1 MTTEDLGL
9 DPTARHVTVSAPGKV
24 NLSLRVGPPGA
35 DGYHPVATVYLAVSL
50 RETVTAIT
58 RTDGRITVGP
68 SGRHISLVDTQD
80 VPWDERNLAHRA
92 AAHLLSLIHI

>member
-35 DGYHPVATVYLAVSL
+35 DGYHPVSTV
-50 RETVTAIT
+50 
-58 RTDGRITVGP
+58 
-68 SGRHISLVDTQD
+68 
-80 VPWDERNLAHRA
+80 
-92 AAHLLSLIHI
+92 

>member
-50 RETVTAIT
+50 RETVTAIA
-58 RTDGRITVGP
+58 RTDGRITCLLYTSP
-68 SGRHISLVDTQD
+68 SPRDKRQSRM
-80 VPWDERNLAHRA
+80 PSSA
-92 AAHLLSLIHI
+92 

>member
-50 RETVTAIT
+50 RETVTAIA
-58 RTDGRITVGP
+58 RTDGR
-68 SGRHISLVDTQD
+68 
-80 VPWDERNLAHRA
+80 
-92 AAHLLSLIHI
+92 LSLIHI